1 MVGPTDLSRLI
12 DTMTK
17 LDRYSPKVL
26 KKAMILQVESPAC
39 QVTVMFQPIS
49 SGIIRKVTCNT
60 NTFYVYPPYAH
71 STPVPVLRTQ
81 YTGSYLCNNL
91 LSDVAFDTVWR

>member
-1 MVGPTDLSRLI
+1 MMGCANLSRLI

-17 LDRYSPKVL
+17 LDRNSPKAL
-26 KKAMILQVESPAC
+26 KKAIILQVVSSAC

-60 NTFYVYPPYAH
+60 KYKYRVK
-71 STPVPVLRTQ
+71 S
-81 YTGSYLCNNL
+81 
-91 LSDVAFDTVWR
+91 